1 MADLWKCASAKMCE
15 WEHIVPY
22 GDEQMPEADNDR
34 SGRPILLGTNGDD
47 FQSTVRQRPLQRDRL
62 FLWCS

>member
-1 MADLWKCASAKMCE
+1 MADLWKCADIKMPD
-15 WEHIVPY
+15 WERIVPY
-22 GDEQMPEADNDR
+22 GEEQMLEVNNDR

-47 FQSTVRQRPLQRDRL
+47 FQSTVRQRPLQRNSL